1 VENIVTALVWVA
13 GVALV
18 PYAIAVLVPSWRWL
32 LGVTLVIGGAL
43 SAFWIQDW
51 LYPSTVAT
59 SPHAGHIITA
69 AFAAGVAIRA
79 VTLVLAYREL
89 SLGYVILI
97 CLGFLAVAPVILL
110 WPAAWQEGNVQPAS
124 EACSS
129 ATFRVK
135 VANAEFAIPVSPVFT
150 IYRANPDTANDDAD
164 YLASDTGV
172 QTFCGL
178 TENGKQPVKATNI
191 ALRFGG
197 YDMYA
202 PAICAGPV
210 PDAARDYCAA
220 DKSARPVNLDGLDF
234 PLRMYVFA
242 PDEVTLGQ
250 FGGSR
255 STYRD
260 SLNARP
266 RPNGPMFIMS
276 ETLTPDQHPLTFEC
290 SENGDGYWC
299 KAAYAWRDGAMLQ
312 YEFRSG
318 RLDVR
323 TRGSRVDAEA
333 RKFLVGLRSGR
344 S

>member
-1 VENIVTALVWVA
+1 MNVGWKRIAASLLFLIVFDSALKFTFLAIDDLQSADEISAKTRPVTPADRVNTAVN
-13 GVALV
+13 
-18 PYAIAVLVPSWRWL
+18 
-32 LGVTLVIGGAL
+32 TEH
-43 SAFWIQDW
+43 F
-51 LYPSTVAT
+51 
-59 SPHAGHIITA
+59 TA
-69 AFAAGVAIRA
+69 ND
-79 VTLVLAYREL
+79 
-89 SLGYVILI
+89 VILI

-124 EACSS
+124 ETCSS